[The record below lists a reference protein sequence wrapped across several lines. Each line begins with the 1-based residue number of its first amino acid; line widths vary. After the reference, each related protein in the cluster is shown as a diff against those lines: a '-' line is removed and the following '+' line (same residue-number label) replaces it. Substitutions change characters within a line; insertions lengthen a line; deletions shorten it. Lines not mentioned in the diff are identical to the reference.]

1 MPRTLITRRWEQLAK
16 AARRA
21 STQPS
26 VQDLIAVL
34 GSDRLGNEE
43 VAKLARPDD
52 SKPYGRHV
60 LFANDV
66 LEGMVAQWTPGIP
79 CAPHDHGGSHGA
91 VRVIS
96 GEAIHTVWAVE
107 EGQLVAMETTRHYAG
122 DILPA
127 PPHMIHSMED
137 GGAEIPLVTL
147 HLYTDAIDHMV
158 VYDLEAHDTCVVDG
172 SCGAWIPTDRTD
184 GLLARHYGITDPSHL
199 PPPEQG

>member
-26 VQDLIAVL
+26 VEDLIAVL
-34 GSDRLGNEE
+34 GGDRLGNEE
-43 VAKLARPDD
+43 VTKLARADD

-91 VRVIS
+91 VRIIS
-96 GEAIHTVWAVE
+96 GEAVHTVWAVE
-107 EGQLVAMETTRHYAG
+107 EGQLVAMETTRHHAG
-122 DILPA
+122 DVLPA
-127 PPHMIHSMED
+127 PSHMIHSMQD
-137 GGAEIPLVTL
+137 GGAERPLITL

-158 VYDLEAHDTCVVDG
+158 VYDLEAQASCVVDG
-172 SCGAWIPTDRTD
+172 SCGAWIPADPSE
-184 GLLARHYGITDPSHL
+184 GLRARHEGILEPGQTAP
-199 PPPEQG
+199 